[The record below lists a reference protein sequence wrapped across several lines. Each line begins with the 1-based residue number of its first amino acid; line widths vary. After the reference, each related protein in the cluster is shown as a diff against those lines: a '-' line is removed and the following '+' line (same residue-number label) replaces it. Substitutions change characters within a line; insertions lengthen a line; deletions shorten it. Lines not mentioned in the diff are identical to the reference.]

1 MIHKLEVYDQG
12 DYQCLASNR
21 VGSSR
26 GSVRLIVGRLPFF
39 VHTPKD
45 LGFDLGNPNGAK
57 SLEVLEKN
65 CVIVI
70 KLPINQYTIVLL
82 KVMYNM

>member
-26 GSVRLIVGRLPFF
+26 GNVRLIVGRLPFF
-39 VHTPKD
+39 IDTPKD
-45 LGFDLGNPNGAK
+45 SGFDLGKAYDAK
-57 SLEVLEKN
+57 S
-65 CVIVI
+65 
-70 KLPINQYTIVLL
+70 
-82 KVMYNM
+82 